1 MIADI
6 LSRRQREIAL
16 LVATGAS
23 NNEIARELS
32 ISMRTVQNTLTVV
45 FNKTGTRGRT
55 ELAGQIVLAGW
66 MGQAG

>member
-55 ELAGQIVLAGW
+55 ELAVQVVLAGW